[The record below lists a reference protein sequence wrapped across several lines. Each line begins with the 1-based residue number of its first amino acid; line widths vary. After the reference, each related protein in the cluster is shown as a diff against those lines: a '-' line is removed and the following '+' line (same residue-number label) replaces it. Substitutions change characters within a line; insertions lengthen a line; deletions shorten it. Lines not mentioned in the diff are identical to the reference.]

1 MTDVIDRLQQSAHL
15 TADDNAA
22 HALHSA
28 VVEIRKLGAALQH
41 SQALL
46 ADTQKR
52 LAIAERNRCGGMI
65 DDMATQRECAKA
77 CMRRMDELGAEKK
90 TDG

>member
-1 MTDVIDRLQQSAHL
+1 MSDIIERLRQSAHA
-15 TADDNAA
+15 THDHHAA
-22 HALHSA
+22 HAIHAA
-28 VVEIRKLGAALQH
+28 VVE
-41 SQALL
+41 LL
-46 ADTQKR
+46 RLNAEADR
-52 LAIAERNRCGGMI
+52 LREMLNGQSRMI